1 MSKRAIVVF
10 PKFEE
15 LHLIHQLRR
24 QFDPLA
30 NTIEPHITLV
40 FPFES
45 NLSAEHLQTHIRQA
59 VRSIGPFP
67 VQLHGITGSEGE
79 YLFLNVKRGN
89 DQLIELHD
97 CLYSGVL
104 AVYLSVEHAFIPHLN
119 VGRLENKAA
128 FLSAL
133 EEARKVSTVFQTVI
147 EEVAVYQVDGDPP
160 IEFGVRL

>member
-1 MSKRAIVVF
+1 MFKRAIVIF
-10 PKFEE
+10 PKFNE
-15 LHLIHQLRR
+15 LHLIHQLRV
-24 QFDPLA
+24 QFDPLV
-30 NTIEPHITLV
+30 NIIEPHITLV

-45 NLSAEHLQTHIRQA
+45 TLSAERLQTHIRQA
-59 VRSIGPFP
+59 VQGIGSFP
-67 VQLHGITGSEGE
+67 IQLHDITGSEGE

-97 CLYSGVL
+97 RLYSSVL
-104 AVYLSVEHAFIPHLN
+104 AGYLLVEHAFIPHLT
-119 VGRLENKAA
+119 VGRLANKPA

-147 EEVAVYQVDGDPP
+147 EEVTVYQVGGNPA